1 MQTTSVMFIPSS
13 RAGLLTKMMRERE
26 QELSKITRFKVRM
39 QESGGIQLARLFS
52 TDLAKGGHCKRDD
65 CHPCEGSDKR
75 SNCKQSSILYESR
88 CKLCNPNLPS
98 SSLGEQTERI
108 GIYYGETS
116 RTLYER
122 SKEHVNDAD
131 SFTQGSHIVKHWMT
145 SHADDQD
152 KPDFIFRVLSSYK
165 DCLSRQVAEAI
176 RIHYT
181 GDVLLNSKNEYNAN
195 HLSRVVVEENV
206 FQRKKRERQEEVEE
220 MEEKKRWEV
229 FKANHKHQPKRRRE
243 DESVPEGWKPGQ
255 NKRLRRMS
263 LETEVWDLAVW
274 WRLAEG
280 MCLRAGKLK
289 RRICL
294 DKARVLRMME
304 TYNMDRILSETPAWW
319 NMAMAWTG
327 SDSTLV
333 EEPS

>member
-1 MQTTSVMFIPSS
+1 M
-13 RAGLLTKMMRERE
+13 
-26 QELSKITRFKVRM
+26 
-39 QESGGIQLARLFS
+39 
-52 TDLAKGGHCKRDD
+52 
-65 CHPCEGSDKR
+65 
-75 SNCKQSSILYESR
+75 
-88 CKLCNPNLPS
+88 
-98 SSLGEQTERI
+98 
-108 GIYYGETS
+108 
-116 RTLYER
+116 
-122 SKEHVNDAD
+122 D

-145 SHADDQD
+145 SHVDDQD
-152 KPDFIFRVLSSYK
+152 KPEFIFRVLSSYK

-206 FQRKKRERQEEVEE
+206 FQRKKRERQEEAEE

-243 DESVPEGWKPGQ
+243 DETVPEGWKAGQ
-255 NKRLRRMS
+255 NKRLKRMS
-263 LETEVWDLAVW
+263 LEAEVWDLADW
-274 WRLAEG
+274 WTLAEG

-304 TYNMDRILSETPAWW
+304 TYNMDRILSEKHQPGGTWPWLGLRVTPAWW
-319 NMAMAWTG
+319 KSHPTKRNIPLAFKI
-327 SDSTLV
+327 
-333 EEPS
+333 